1 MCNTHNIQIH
11 CGKPAYHNVHV
22 PFFKLERVEAEY
34 RNIVDELLTQRNK
47 AKEEIE
53 NFVEYEA
60 AAKHAEIVRQLRIND
75 AKYIDYHQVQQP
87 IIPDWS
93 YRAFP
98 LYMNANIFKNLIN
111 THFQI

>member
-1 MCNTHNIQIH
+1 M
-11 CGKPAYHNVHV
+11 
-22 PFFKLERVEAEY
+22 
-34 RNIVDELLTQRNK
+34 DELLTQRNK

-53 NFVEYEA
+53 NFVEDKA
-60 AAKHAEIVRQLRIND
+60 AAKHAEKVRQLRIKD
-75 AKYIDYHQVQQP
+75 AKNIDYQQVQQP

-93 YRAFP
+93 YRAIP

>member
-1 MCNTHNIQIH
+1 M
-11 CGKPAYHNVHV
+11 
-22 PFFKLERVEAEY
+22 
-34 RNIVDELLTQRNK
+34 DELLTQRNK

-53 NFVEYEA
+53 NFVEDEA

-75 AKYIDYHQVQQP
+75 AKYIDYHQVQQS

-98 LYMNANIFKNLIN
+98 LYMKTSLKILLTLIFKFDQQSCRKSFDTSVLLLMIRPNKRTL
-111 THFQI
+111 F

>member
-1 MCNTHNIQIH
+1 M
-11 CGKPAYHNVHV
+11 
-22 PFFKLERVEAEY
+22 
-34 RNIVDELLTQRNK
+34 DELLTQRNK

-53 NFVEYEA
+53 NFVEDKA

-98 LYMNANIFKNLIN
+98 LYMNAS
-111 THFQI
+111 HH